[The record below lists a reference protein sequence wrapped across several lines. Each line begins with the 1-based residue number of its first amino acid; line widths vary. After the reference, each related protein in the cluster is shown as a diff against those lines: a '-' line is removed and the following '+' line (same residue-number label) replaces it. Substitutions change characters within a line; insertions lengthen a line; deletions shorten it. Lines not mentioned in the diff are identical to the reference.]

1 MPDYP
6 DSIRYFY
13 KTPSFENYIQL
24 RRYIDPKIKSKKYK
38 NKTYYAMFLH
48 VIHLKYPTYEENY
61 SVSFFSRLK
70 TCFSDS
76 KYDSCGEDC
85 SSIYRHIMGNP
96 TLLSMTD
103 IDLLWLCFYGTGD
116 SMYPDQ
122 VKLCALTKKQAF
134 IADAVVKTAAEWSYN
149 NHVLQNFINGPTLS
163 QNVVTSNITD
173 PLFFYHDPEAIMD
186 KYRDD

>member
-6 DSIRYFY
+6 DNIRFFN
-13 KTPSFENYIQL
+13 KNPSFEKYIQL
-24 RRYIDPKIKSKKYK
+24 RHFIDPKIKSKKYK
-38 NKTYYAMFLH
+38 NKLHYTLFLH

-61 SVSFFSRLK
+61 RSSFLTRLK
-70 TCFSDS
+70 SCFSTE
-76 KYDSCGEDC
+76 KYVSNEDC
-85 SSIYRHIMGNP
+85 NSVYRHIMGDP
-96 TLLSMTD
+96 TLLCMTD

-116 SMYPDQ
+116 PMYPNQ

-163 QNVVTSNITD
+163 QNVVTSTITD
-173 PLFFYHDPEAIMD
+173 PLFFYPDPEAIMD
-186 KYRDD
+186 KYRDE

>member
-76 KYDSCGEDC
+76 KYDYCGEDC

-103 IDLLWLCFYGTGD
+103 IDLLWL
-116 SMYPDQ
+116 
-122 VKLCALTKKQAF
+122 
-134 IADAVVKTAAEWSYN
+134 
-149 NHVLQNFINGPTLS
+149 
-163 QNVVTSNITD
+163 
-173 PLFFYHDPEAIMD
+173 
-186 KYRDD
+186 